1 MPRTLNDDICKMT
14 FLDKISNTKLTLHYR
29 LPTSEERISYTNA
42 MVTRRGNKIT
52 NTAGE
57 ARRKYGALI
66 MTGFDDG
73 CFDKGKDKPLSSDSA
88 SPHYD
93 PAWKTFIKQYASDV
107 TELLAIM
114 VFEASLS
121 NVEQESDD
129 PEDDGFGEDKGGEGL
144 GGDPS

>member
-1 MPRTLNDDICKMT
+1 MPRTLNDEICKMT
-14 FLDKISNTKLTLHYR
+14 FQDNISKSKLTVHYR
-29 LPTSEERISYTNA
+29 LPTSEERISHTNG
-42 MVTRRGNKIT
+42 MVTRHGNKIT

-57 ARRKYGALI
+57 QRRESGALI

-73 CFDKGKDKPLSSDSA
+73 CFDKGKDKPLSSDPK

-93 PAWKTFIKQYASDV
+93 PAWKAHIRKYAADV
-107 TELLAIM
+107 LELLAIM

-121 NVEQESDD
+121 NIE
-129 PEDDGFGEDKGGEGL
+129 PENDEPEGDKGGEGL